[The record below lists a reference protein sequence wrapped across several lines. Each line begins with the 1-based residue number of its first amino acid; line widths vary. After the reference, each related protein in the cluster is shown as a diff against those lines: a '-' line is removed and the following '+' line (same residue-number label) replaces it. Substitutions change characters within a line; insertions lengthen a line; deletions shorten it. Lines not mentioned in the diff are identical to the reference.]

1 MANIFLDTDVAFD
14 IISKRLPYF
23 DESVKLLELMIEG
36 KIVLHTS
43 ESCVANLIYLASD
56 IYKIKG
62 ANEKLVDFLLA
73 CELISCGKQ
82 RIIEALKSPLTDKE
96 DAVQYYTALHH
107 GLDYFVTRNVKDYVI
122 RHDSLPVLMPIDFN
136 KIIDTA

>member
-73 CELISCGKQ
+73 
-82 RIIEALKSPLTDKE
+82 
-96 DAVQYYTALHH
+96 
-107 GLDYFVTRNVKDYVI
+107 
-122 RHDSLPVLMPIDFN
+122 
-136 KIIDTA
+136 